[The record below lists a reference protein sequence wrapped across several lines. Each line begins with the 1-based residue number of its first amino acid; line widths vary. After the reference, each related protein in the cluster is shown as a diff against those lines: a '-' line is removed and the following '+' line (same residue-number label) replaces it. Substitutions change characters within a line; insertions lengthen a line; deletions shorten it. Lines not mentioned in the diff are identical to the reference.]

1 MDLNNFLVFVV
12 IVLPVVVWLISY
24 YIEHLVLS
32 KQSINTKLYYHDNEH
47 RSGFLGLNMLA
58 LGLII
63 SMLCICIEYNQNVTI
78 TKYKDVDSV
87 VYFGLNT
94 DYQTPI
100 FKYKLSDDDTRYKA
114 IQVVY
119 MDNVE
124 HPYIGKVEGY
134 DQLIGKIKQSKQRLI
149 MDSSYRDYGIEK
161 VYASNNNCSTIESL
175 VYSKN

>member
-1 MDLNNFLVFVV
+1 
-12 IVLPVVVWLISY
+12 
-24 YIEHLVLS
+24 
-32 KQSINTKLYYHDNEH
+32 
-47 RSGFLGLNMLA
+47 
-58 LGLII
+58 
-63 SMLCICIEYNQNVTI
+63 
-78 TKYKDVDSV
+78 
-87 VYFGLNT
+87 
-94 DYQTPI
+94 
-100 FKYKLSDDDTRYKA
+100 
-114 IQVVY
+114 